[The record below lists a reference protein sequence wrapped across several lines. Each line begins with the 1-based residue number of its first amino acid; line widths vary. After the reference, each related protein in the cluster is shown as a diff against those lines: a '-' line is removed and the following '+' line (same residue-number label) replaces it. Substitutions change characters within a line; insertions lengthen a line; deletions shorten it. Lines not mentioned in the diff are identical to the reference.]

1 MLEKVLVCPC
11 HGGSVLLQNP
21 PTGRRSIP
29 RACWRY
35 TMRELKAIDVAM
47 GRQPA
52 DLIIRGGR
60 LVNVHTR
67 EIYPADVAV
76 AGTRIAAVGNVD
88 YAVGPDTVVID
99 ASSKYLTPGLIDQH
113 IHIHETQLDIVQ
125 FAAAVLPCGT
135 TAICT
140 DRYGE
145 MVVGG
150 RRAVRMVLDA
160 ARGLPLKVWF
170 MLGTPGYYQNDPFGH
185 SGWPSRE
192 EMLEMLDW
200 PECHGMDDAFAAK
213 IVAADPRILD
223 LVDAVQARGKKVC
236 GHGSE
241 IRGRDLNGWMAYVRA
256 TDDHESVDPEE
267 AVERARAGLHIST
280 REGSGCFTV
289 SAVARAVSKY
299 GIDPRRF
306 CFCTDLISPLQI
318 ADDGH
323 IDNAVRKAIQS
334 GIPPIVAV
342 QMATLNAAECLK
354 VDDDEGSVSPG
365 KIADILLVDDLT
377 AFHVAAVIANG
388 SLVARDG
395 ILVVPLPRP
404 QYSEWAYNT
413 VHFAHHLTPE
423 DFAIPGDAERGEV
436 VVRVITA
443 SGQTLLTGQA
453 LEPMTPKHGQI
464 NADADRDILKI
475 AAVERVRGTGE
486 IGVGLIR
493 GFGLHG
499 GAMATTYNSQQQ
511 NLVVLGAND
520 WDMAVAANTLARTG
534 GGFVVVER
542 GEVRGLLELP
552 LFGLSSDRPYDQV
565 VSTLRQL
572 NAVLGEM
579 GCHLPAPFHTL
590 GFMGLPVDIG
600 TLKIS
605 PRGLVDVW
613 QSSIVPLTVG

>member
-1 MLEKVLVCPC
+1 
-11 HGGSVLLQNP
+11 
-21 PTGRRSIP
+21 
-29 RACWRY
+29 
-35 TMRELKAIDVAM
+35 MRELKVIDVAM
-47 GRQPA
+47 GRRPA
-52 DLIIRGGR
+52 DLVIRGGR
-60 LVNVHTR
+60 LVNVLTR

-76 AGTRIAAVGNVD
+76 AGTRIAAVGDVD
-88 YAVGPDTVVID
+88 YAMGPDTAVVD
-99 ASSKYLTPGLIDQH
+99 ASCKYLTPGLIDQH

-125 FAAAVLPCGT
+125 FAAAVLPRGT
-135 TAICT
+135 TGVCT
-140 DRYGE
+140 DLYGE

-150 RRAVRMVLDA
+150 SRAVRTVLDA

-200 PECHGMDDAFAAK
+200 PECYGMDDAFAAK
-213 IVAADPRILD
+213 IIAADPRILD

-267 AVERARAGLHIST
+267 AVEKARAGLHVSM
-280 REGSGCFTV
+280 REGSGCFNV
-289 SAVARAVSKY
+289 SAVARAVSEY

-323 IDNAVRKAIQS
+323 IDNAVRRAIQS
-334 GIPPIVAV
+334 GIPPVVAV

-377 AFHVAAVIANG
+377 AFRVAGVIANG
-388 SLVARDG
+388 SLVAQDG
-395 ILVVPLPRP
+395 TLLAPLPRYRYP
-404 QYSEWAYNT
+404 EWAYGT
-413 VHFAHHLTPE
+413 VHFPHSLTPG
-423 DFAIPGDAERGEV
+423 DFALPGDAEQGEV
-436 VVRVITA
+436 MVRVITA

-453 LEPMTPKHGQI
+453 HERMMPKHGQI
-464 NADADRDILKI
+464 TADADRDILKI

-493 GFGLHG
+493 GFGLRS

-511 NLVVLGAND
+511 NLVVLGTND
-520 WDMAVAANTLARTG
+520 RDMAVAANTLARTG
-534 GGFVVVER
+534 GGFVAVER

-572 NAVLGEM
+572 HVVLAEM

>member
-1 MLEKVLVCPC
+1 
-11 HGGSVLLQNP
+11 
-21 PTGRRSIP
+21 
-29 RACWRY
+29 
-35 TMRELKAIDVAM
+35 MRELKAIDVAM

-52 DLIIRGGR
+52 DLFIRGGR
-60 LVNVHTR
+60 LVNVLTR

-88 YAVGPDTVVID
+88 YAVGPETVVID

-140 DRYGE
+140 DFYGE

-150 RRAVRMVLDA
+150 SRAVRTVLDA
-160 ARGLPLKVWF
+160 AHGLPLKVWF

-185 SGWPSRE
+185 SGWPSHE

-200 PECHGMDDAFAAK
+200 PECYGMDDTFAAK

-267 AVERARAGLHIST
+267 AVEKARAGLHISM
-280 REGSGCFTV
+280 REGSGCFNV
-289 SAVARAVSKY
+289 SAVARAVSEY

-306 CFCTDLISPLQI
+306 CFCADLISPLQI
-318 ADDGH
+318 AEDGH
-323 IDNAVRKAIQS
+323 IDNAVRRAIQS
-334 GIPPIVAV
+334 GIPPVVAV

-388 SLVARDG
+388 TLVARDG
-395 ILVVPLPRP
+395 ILVTPLLTR
-404 QYSEWAYNT
+404 QYPEWAYGT
-413 VHFAHHLTPE
+413 VHFAHPLTPE
-423 DFAIPGDAERGEV
+423 DFGLPGDAERGEV

-453 LEPMTPKHGQI
+453 HERMTPKHGQI
-464 NADADRDILKI
+464 TADADRDILKI

-493 GFGLHG
+493 GFGLRS

-511 NLVVLGAND
+511 NLIVLGTD
-520 WDMAVAANTLARTG
+520 DRDMAVAANTLARTG

-552 LFGLSSDRPYDQV
+552 LFGLLSDRSYEHV
-565 VSTLRQL
+565 VSTLRRL
-572 NAVLGEM
+572 NVVLAEM

-613 QSSIVPLTVG
+613 QSSIVPPTVG